1 MILSIIVIFLTL
13 SLITW
18 FIITAFFDIKKKTDM
33 YRAAGEYNKFYNQ
46 LLVYSDEITDLNI
59 KGEYL
64 VFLLSTHI
72 I

>member
-18 FIITAFFDIKKKTDM
+18 FIITAFFDIK
-33 YRAAGEYNKFYNQ
+33 AAGEYNKFYNQ